1 MESAAWLGAAVLD
14 RWLQLAGQGD
24 TAVTRL
30 DLAGYPV
37 PAARLLAAT
46 SLSGTTVRGDLYLN
60 TGSTNIPG
68 RGPGRG
74 KLQVLKCFDF
84 IYAGNDLFPIFNSK

>member
-60 TGSTNIPG
+60 TGSTNLPTSG
-68 RGPGRG
+68 LG